1 MHKTSRQGAK
11 HAKEKE
17 RKFFAPLRLCAFVPL
32 REDKGRRYD
41 PTYHG

>member
-1 MHKTSRQGAK
+1 MPKISRQGAK

-17 RKFFAPLRLCAFVPL
+17 RKFFAPLR
-32 REDKGRRYD
+32 EDKGRRYD

>member
-17 RKFFAPLRLCAFVPL
+17 RKILCAFVPL